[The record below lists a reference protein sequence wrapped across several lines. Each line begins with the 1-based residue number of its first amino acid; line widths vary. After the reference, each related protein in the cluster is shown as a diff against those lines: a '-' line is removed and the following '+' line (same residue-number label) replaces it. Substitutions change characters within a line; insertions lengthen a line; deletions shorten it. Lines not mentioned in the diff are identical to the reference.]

1 MKKWKTLNSLNFRQ
15 NIATTLPKIA
25 ESPRLPRYLTT
36 VRDKG

>member
-1 MKKWKTLNSLNFRQ
+1 MKKWKTLNFRQ
-15 NIATTLPKIA
+15 NIAPTLPKIA